1 MLKKYEDY
9 KETQISYLGSLPSH
23 WNILP
28 LRSILFERKEKNIGK
43 KNNEILSVMAN
54 RGVILYSEKG
64 NVGNKASDNIE
75 RYNVVYEDDIVLNC
89 MNVIIGSV
97 GRSPYNG
104 VLSPVYYVLVNR
116 NTQTYNTRYY
126 DYVFKLKPLQSEL
139 KKYGKGIL
147 AHRMRISMDSLKSL
161 NLPCPPIEEQNQV
174 VKYLDWKLSKIN
186 KLIRAKKRLIY
197 LMNEQKQAIINQAV
211 TMGLN
216 PDSALK
222 DSDIELFDKI
232 PSNWKLLRL
241 GQCIKKIEQGWSPTA
256 SEGELDRDQWAVL
269 SLSSISKGIFYPEAI
284 KPIDTN
290 SAVPSVLEIAEG
302 DLLLTRS
309 NTRELVG
316 DTCIV
321 RNPRPKTIICDLIY
335 RLSLYEDIALP
346 EYISYFLLSSY
357 GRQQI
362 EQDAR
367 GSSGTMPKI
376 SHKHIRSWIIPLP
389 PVSEQKSL
397 IVYINNKIDP
407 LINAIE
413 TTKLS
418 VEAIQEYRTRLISD
432 VVTGKVDVRD
442 IEIPEY
448 EADSDETIDDE
459 IDDNLVL
466 DEEDGEM
473 VVE

>member
-186 KLIRAKKRLIY
+186 KLIRAKKKQIAL
-197 LMNEQKQAIINQAV
+197 LNEQKQVIINNAV
-211 TMGLN
+211 TKGLDPN
-216 PDSALK
+216 VPMK
-222 DSDIELFDKI
+222 DSGIEWIGQVPSHWKIYRNKNIFSLRKETVGESSKDYTLLSLTTNGIIPRDIESGKGKFPSDFSTYQKVYSGDFVFCLFD
-232 PSNWKLLRL
+232 
-241 GQCIKKIEQGWSPTA
+241 
-256 SEGELDRDQWAVL
+256 
-269 SLSSISKGIFYPEAI
+269 
-284 KPIDTN
+284 IDET
-290 SAVPSVLEIAEG
+290 PR
-302 DLLLTRS
+302 T
-309 NTRELVG
+309 VG
-316 DTCIV
+316 
-321 RNPRPKTIICDLIY
+321 
-335 RLSLYEDIALP
+335 
-346 EYISYFLLSSY
+346 LSSY
-357 GRQQI
+357 EGMI
-362 EQDAR
+362 TGAY
-367 GSSGTMPKI
+367 TVMTPKNADSLFI
-376 SHKHIRSWIIPLP
+376 YYYYLSLDNKKALKPLYTGLRKVINTDVFLRSKIVLP
-389 PVSEQKSL
+389 DINEQKQ
-397 IVYINNKIDP
+397 IVEYIENKIN
-407 LINAIE
+407 LINKAI
-413 TTKLS
+413 S
-418 VEAIQEYRTRLISD
+418 VIQSEISLLTEYRTRLISD
-432 VVTGKVDVRD
+432 VVTGKVDVRG

-448 EADSDETIDDE
+448 EADSDDLIEDELEGENAMDDE
-459 IDDNLVL
+459 A
-466 DEEDGEM
+466 EEAE
-473 VVE
+473 VE

>member
-186 KLIRAKKRLIY
+186 KLIRAKKKQIVL
-197 LMNEQKQAIINQAV
+197 LNEQKQVIINNAV
-211 TMGLN
+211 TKGLDPN
-216 PDSALK
+216 VPMK
-222 DSDIELFDKI
+222 DSGIEWIGQIPIHWNVIRLRGILSPVSIKNHPKLPLLSVLREKGVIVRDVKDKESNHNFIPDDLSGYKVVQAGQFVMNKMKAWQGSYGISPYTGIVSPAYFVFDVNVKNKDYFHYSIRSKVYVNFFAQASNGIRVGQWDLNISKMKDIPFIVPSEEEQTLIIDYIKRTSKDIEVAITRF
-232 PSNWKLLRL
+232 SNEIKLL
-241 GQCIKKIEQGWSPTA
+241 
-256 SEGELDRDQWAVL
+256 
-269 SLSSISKGIFYPEAI
+269 
-284 KPIDTN
+284 
-290 SAVPSVLEIAEG
+290 
-302 DLLLTRS
+302 
-309 NTRELVG
+309 
-316 DTCIV
+316 
-321 RNPRPKTIICDLIY
+321 
-335 RLSLYEDIALP
+335 
-346 EYISYFLLSSY
+346 
-357 GRQQI
+357 
-362 EQDAR
+362 
-367 GSSGTMPKI
+367 
-376 SHKHIRSWIIPLP
+376 
-389 PVSEQKSL
+389 
-397 IVYINNKIDP
+397 
-407 LINAIE
+407 
-413 TTKLS
+413 
-418 VEAIQEYRTRLISD
+418 QEYRTRLISD

-473 VVE
+473 EVE